1 MRLEN
6 KSEKN
11 RYRHDR
17 YLNIQ
22 LLFQYWYNTSR
33 FTENFQAKNP
43 LTFVSTL
50 AFVKPTDILR
60 GRRFQCLDN

>member
-11 RYRHDR
+11 SYRHDR

-43 LTFVSTL
+43 LSLVSNL
-50 AFVKPTDILR
+50 SLVNPNEILR

>member
-22 LLFQYWYNTSR
+22 LLFQYWYNTNR

-43 LTFVSTL
+43 MDLIGNL
-50 AFVKPTDILR
+50 AFVNTADIIR